1 MLVVRLD
8 GPIGVHGVNAIMI
21 VIILKRKAIKTV
33 TESDIDV
40 GIQKISKIPEK
51 IAAPGRINQVKELC
65 VADINPKYVTKKI
78 VLHVIIVH
86 VIWNAYGQI
95 GVNGV
100 TALRNVAMDIVSGID
115 VRKKYRISN

>member
-8 GPIGVHGVNAIMI
+8 GPTGVHGVNAIMI
-21 VIILKRKAIKTV
+21 VIILKRKAIKMD

-40 GIQKISKIPEK
+40 GTRKISKIPEK
-51 IAAPGRINQVKELC
+51 IAALGQINQVKEHC
-65 VADINPKYVTKKI
+65 VADINQKYVTKKI

-95 GVNGV
+95 GVNGENAV
-100 TALRNVAMDIVSGID
+100 FIQAKAQ
-115 VRKKYRISN
+115 RIFPKFL

>member
-8 GPIGVHGVNAIMI
+8 GPTGVHGVNVIMI
-21 VIILKRKAIKTV
+21 AIILKRKAIKTD

-40 GIQKISKIPEK
+40 GTRKISKIPEK
-51 IAAPGRINQVKELC
+51 IVALGQINQVKEHC

-86 VIWNAYGQI
+86 VIWNVYGQI

-100 TALRNVAMDIVSGID
+100 TALHNVAMDIVSGID